1 MLDDERNSDSQ
12 QEQNYDY
19 IFDTI
24 DKTEAQKRGWM
35 QNNIILCFLTEKFK
49 LETNSLMR
57 LIVLI
62 SPYFFMILSTA
73 IVFFIVD
80 IGISAVSVLAGVVM
94 IGIAVWRTFFGRI
107 KYHPQPL
114 ICYMLTWGILLVLT
128 NIVYKIQKTDPSVS
142 ALRIF
147 GFSALCFSVIFIVYG
162 TILLCRH
169 RMHDKACR
177 TQIMARCT
185 KFQKMLAQA
194 GKPHMILTWEY
205 EFGDV
210 AYKVTSY
217 HDEVRS
223 TQEGTEAPIRI
234 NPEHPQRL
242 CCEEKPV
249 IKTWAAKYVRFGV
262 LLACIGVIALYLPQI
277 TAWLIDF
284 GLHLLGRL
292 LSFLE

>member
-12 QEQNYDY
+12 QEQNYDH
-19 IFDTI
+19 IFDTAEKN
-24 DKTEAQKRGWM
+24 DNSLKDRLL
-35 QNNIILCFLTEKFK
+35 NNKKLYYIKDGEYEMTTLMKLIVIVGPLFILFFLTA
-49 LETNSLMR
+49 
-57 LIVLI
+57 
-62 SPYFFMILSTA
+62 ILLF
-73 IVFFIVD
+73 VMDV
-80 IGISAVSVLAGVVM
+80 GIRATFVLAAVVM
-94 IGIAVWRTFFGRI
+94 IAIAIWRTFFGSI

-128 NIVYKIQKTDPSVS
+128 NIVYEIQKMNPSVDT
-142 ALRIF
+142 LRFF

-234 NPEHPQRL
+234 DPEHPQRL

>member
-12 QEQNYDY
+12 QEQNYDH
-19 IFDTI
+19 IFDTAEKN
-24 DKTEAQKRGWM
+24 DNSLKDRLL
-35 QNNIILCFLTEKFK
+35 NNKKLYYIKDGEYEMTTLMKLIVIVGPLFILFFLTA
-49 LETNSLMR
+49 
-57 LIVLI
+57 
-62 SPYFFMILSTA
+62 ILLF
-73 IVFFIVD
+73 VMDV
-80 IGISAVSVLAGVVM
+80 GIRATFVLAAVVM
-94 IGIAVWRTFFGRI
+94 IAIAIWRTFFGRI

-128 NIVYKIQKTDPSVS
+128 NIVYEIQKMNPSVDT
-142 ALRIF
+142 LRFF

-162 TILLCRH
+162 TILLCRQ

-234 NPEHPQRL
+234 DPEHPQRL